1 MSKLIK
7 TPVLF
12 ITYNK
17 TDTTLKV
24 LNKILKCNP
33 SKLIIV
39 SDGPETNRDEK
50 SVNYLRNYFNK
61 NLDNSY
67 IEKDYNQTNK
77 GLKETVTSSIS
88 KYINKYGKLIIIE
101 DDILPSKM
109 FFDFCDSMLDIYKD
123 EKKVN
128 LISGFNYLTRY
139 KNQNGHQFS
148 KYTDIWGWAT
158 WDDRWNNYES
168 LSREKLDKFTSQK
181 NFFSDDSEKQY
192 YVNNFENV
200 LNQKLDSW
208 AFDLTF
214 SNFINRN
221 FSVLPN
227 YNLTKNIGLGHKSS
241 THTKHKNKY
250 LIQTLNV
257 RLSLLQRKN
266 FNKQIVQL
274 DTKFNSRYL
283 NRVILKNT
291 FYNKL
296 IFRILKL
303 LNKT

>member
-1 MSKLIK
+1 MAKKAGL
-7 TPVLF
+7 
-12 ITYNK
+12 
-17 TDTTLKV
+17 
-24 LNKILKCNP
+24 
-33 SKLIIV
+33 
-39 SDGPETNRDEK
+39 
-50 SVNYLRNYFNK
+50 
-61 NLDNSY
+61 Y
-67 IEKDYNQTNK
+67 IEK
-77 GLKETVTSSIS
+77 
-88 KYINKYGKLIIIE
+88 YIMG
-101 DDILPSKM
+101 
-109 FFDFCDSMLDIYKD
+109 DFK
-123 EKKVN
+123 
-128 LISGFNYLTRY
+128 
-139 KNQNGHQFS
+139 
-148 KYTDIWGWAT
+148 
-158 WDDRWNNYES
+158 
-168 LSREKLDKFTSQK
+168 KLDKFTSEK
-181 NFFSDDSEKQY
+181 KFFSDDSEKQY
-192 YVNNFENV
+192 FLNNFENV

-241 THTKHKNKY
+241 THTKNKNKY

>member
-50 SVNYLRNYFNK
+50 SVNYLRDYFNK

-139 KNQNGHQFS
+139 KNQKGHQFS

-168 LSREKLDKFTSQK
+168 LSRE
-181 NFFSDDSEKQY
+181 
-192 YVNNFENV
+192 
-200 LNQKLDSW
+200 KLDSW

-241 THTKHKNKY
+241 THTKNKNKY